1 MYSKHNMFTTCNMI
15 NGMNKIAIN
24 GSVCRGWLVTGKGQ
38 RSSLSLVGAAVF
50 VSSSHLSPH
59 AHCLSKYSL
68 NTIIIPTSSAR
79 TCNELHWPHVCFSIN
94 TRSVHANYEHC
105 I

>member
-1 MYSKHNMFTTCNMI
+1 MEAPAPMLMMQTLHP
-15 NGMNKIAIN
+15 
-24 GSVCRGWLVTGKGQ
+24 RRRQ
-38 RSSLSLVGAAVF
+38 RVDLYHSSLSLVGAAVF